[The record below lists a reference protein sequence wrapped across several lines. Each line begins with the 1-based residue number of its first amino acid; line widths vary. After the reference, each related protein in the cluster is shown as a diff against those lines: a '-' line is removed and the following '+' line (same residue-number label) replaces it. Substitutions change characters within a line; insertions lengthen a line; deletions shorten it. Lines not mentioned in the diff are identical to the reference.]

1 VRRFGIASVV
11 DVALLL
17 ALVAGFLGL
26 LGYYGDTL
34 LPITPDETTFLQPA
48 EGLATGQGMGTP
60 ILDGLLP
67 GIDQRTYWQ
76 PPGYFLVLALW
87 GKVFG
92 FEPLSARWLSR
103 VLGVIGLLLL
113 WRLALRWGVPKGTAW
128 LCVLWTALDL
138 TYQYGANLT
147 RMDILN
153 AVLVLV
159 VLWAFTVA
167 WERNELG
174 MLGLA
179 GVGMAAATLTH
190 LIALPLAIGL
200 ALFAKRRWGW
210 RGVSVF
216 LFPLALGGA
225 LWAVYIAQDVG
236 SFVAQMGAQF
246 ARKAMFADRPFW
258 LSVLFTQGI
267 FGVFGVFGVFP
278 TNAPLSL
285 PFVALCL
292 YAAWRHRALPQWQAV
307 ALTLAYIAAA
317 LGGEIWYVGWFTPFG
332 YLAIAVAGREIAKA
346 APKWRAWLVAFG
358 LLWAG
363 FQTWQ
368 VAHAVAAVPALR
380 ADTHHYFAELAQRL
394 PAKAVIVL
402 HSIPDPAFFLR
413 RHRPDL
419 RLYELSP
426 TPMPEGALA
435 RLRAQKPFFVGVP
448 RWLKAHK
455 VCGSE
460 QFQPLGVWNF
470 RVGTQ
475 RYQLVLA
482 RCHP

>member
-1 VRRFGIASVV
+1 MRRFGIASVV

-34 LPITPDETTFLQPA
+34 VPVFPDEITFLQPA
-48 EGLATGQGMGTP
+48 EGLARGRGMGTP

-67 GIDQRTYWQ
+67 GIDRRTYWQ
-76 PPGYFLVLALW
+76 PPGYFLCLALW

-103 VLGVIGLLLL
+103 VLGVLGLLLL
-113 WRLALRWGVPKGTAW
+113 WRLALRWGVAKVGAW

-138 TYQYGANLT
+138 TYQYGANLA

-153 AVLVLV
+153 AVAVMATLF
-159 VLWAFTVA
+159 AFTLA
-167 WERNELG
+167 WERNDLRALG
-174 MLGLA
+174 WA
-179 GVGMAAATLTH
+179 GIAIAVAVLTH

-200 ALFAKRRWGW
+200 TFVARRRWGW
-210 RGVSVF
+210 WGVGVF

-225 LWAVYIAQDVG
+225 LWAVYIAQDVS

-246 ARKAMFADRPFW
+246 ARKAMFDDRPFW
-258 LSVLFTQGI
+258 HSVLFTQGI
-267 FGVFGVFGVFP
+267 FGFGFFGVFP
-278 TNAPLSL
+278 TNAPPFL
-285 PFVALCL
+285 PFVVLCL
-292 YAAWRHRALPQWQAV
+292 YAAWRYRALPRWQAF
-307 ALTLAYIAAA
+307 ALALAYMAAA
-317 LGGEIWYVGWFTPFG
+317 LGVEIWYVGWFAPFG
-332 YLAIAVAGREIAKA
+332 YLAIAMAGREIAKV
-346 APKWRAWLVAFG
+346 APKGQAWLAALG
-358 LLWAG
+358 LLWAV

-368 VAHAVAAVPALR
+368 VAHAVAAVPMLR
-380 ADTHHYFAELAQRL
+380 ADTQRYFAELAKRL
-394 PAKAVIVL
+394 PAKAIVVL
-402 HSIPDPAFFLR
+402 YSVPDPAFFLQ

-426 TPMPEGALA
+426 TPMPSEALA
-435 RLRAQKPFFVGVP
+435 RLRAQNPFFVGMP
-448 RWLKAHK
+448 RWLKDHI
-455 VCGSE
+455 VCGNE
-460 QFQPLGVWNF
+460 QFQPLGVWNLRF
-470 RVGTQ
+470 GAQ